1 MRAKAALNV
10 IRGDNAA
17 ILHVDDFAGFFWMAL
32 SGVIGRYFGS
42 ITLWDA
48 AMRLFLRGFSA
59 RRYRRYGCY
68 RGLRNWNSDVGARSS
83 TGDLIA
89 HFQSARFAFA

>member
-32 SGVIGRYFGS
+32 SGVILGR
-42 ITLWDA
+42 
-48 AMRLFLRGFSA
+48 
-59 RRYRRYGCY
+59 
-68 RGLRNWNSDVGARSS
+68 
-83 TGDLIA
+83 
-89 HFQSARFAFA
+89 